1 MASVR
6 IEKQYLR
13 RGVKYIAG
21 VDEVGRGALFGPVIA
36 AAVMFSPCFFY
47 SAFPAWAREVDD
59 SKALSTAKRLKLK
72 TLILQ
77 EAVAVGLGAA
87 SVREIDALNIHQAS
101 LLAMAR
107 AVSRLALPPEMVLVD
122 GSGCYLKR
130 IALPQVAIS
139 QGDKKC
145 GSIAA
150 ASIVAKVFRDA
161 LITKLDKVFKGYDL
175 CHNKGYGTKKHFE
188 ALRKLGPTP
197 LHRRSFNLKS

>member
-1 MASVR
+1 MASFR
-6 IEKQYLR
+6 IEKKYLR
-13 RGVKYIAG
+13 RGVNYIAG

-36 AAVMFSPCFFY
+36 AAVIFPPSFFN
-47 SAFPAWAREVDD
+47 SACPEWATEIDD
-59 SKALSTAKRLKLK
+59 SKALSAVQRARLK
-72 TLILQ
+72 TLIL
-77 EAVAVGLGAA
+77 EAAVAVGLGAA

-107 AVSRLALPPEMVLVD
+107 AVSRLVLPPDLVLVD
-122 GSGCYLKR
+122 GANCYLDR
-130 IALPQVAIS
+130 VCLPQVAIS

-161 LITKLDKVFKGYDL
+161 LITRLDGVFKGYDL

-188 ALRKLGPTP
+188 GLKKLGPTP
-197 LHRRSFNLKS
+197 LHRRSFNLNP